1 MKDRLIELQ
10 VITNKSS
17 EEAHGSEEDASPE
30 SGGQEQ
36 QQQAIV
42 FEGEDVTDVIYRNA
56 KEIRREMA
64 LLRRD
69 VEHLK
74 TQNTRFLTSIRRISA
89 IKRDATA
96 LGRDVQARAQAIYG
110 NLERLGKLSKDLEER
125 HSSTSV
131 VVRISRS
138 QYSFL
143 TAAFRQAMSEY
154 NEAELMQREYCMG
167 RIQRQAEIM
176 GNRLSRGQIDEMI
189 ESGNCNVFTGVVAE
203 TRTTRSALNE
213 IETRHKELLQ
223 LEGRIK
229 EIHEIFLQIAV
240 LVEEQGSMVDNIEAT
255 VAATVDCVSEAGN
268 EVRKAVRYKKS
279 HPCRKLCCCCFPC
292 CK

>member
-1 MKDRLIELQ
+1 MRDRLSHLHQVQTDSEGFSTVELDTFEHEAAAAAAAASDSDQ
-10 VITNKSS
+10 DLDGVLQEAQQIRLEIQQIQNDIS
-17 EEAHGSEEDASPE
+17 E
-30 SGGQEQ
+30 
-36 QQQAIV
+36 
-42 FEGEDVTDVIYRNA
+42 
-56 KEIRREMA
+56 
-64 LLRRD
+64 
-69 VEHLK
+69 
-74 TQNTRFLTSIRRISA
+74 ISA

-240 LVEEQGSMVDNIEAT
+240 LVEEQGNFWRKEPTNSCWLLVRVAGRKDHKPTT
-255 VAATVDCVSEAGN
+255 VI
-268 EVRKAVRYKKS
+268 KS
-279 HPCRKLCCCCFPC
+279 TAIWLVNSVASCLTLTNTPAH
-292 CK
+292 